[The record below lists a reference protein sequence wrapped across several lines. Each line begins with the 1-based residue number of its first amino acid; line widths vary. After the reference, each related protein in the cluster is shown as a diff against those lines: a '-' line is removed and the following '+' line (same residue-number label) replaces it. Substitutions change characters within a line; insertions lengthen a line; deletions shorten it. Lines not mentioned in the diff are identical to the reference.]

1 MNFFFFNLFTRPEL
15 FFAVVISVGVS
26 VCIHEFCH
34 AYTAL
39 KMGDPTAAQMGHL
52 TLNPLKQ
59 MGWFSLIMLLLLGF
73 CWGAVPVNP
82 ANLTRKGRIMTSLA
96 GPGVN
101 LLLFVWG
108 SVLGAVGLAVLDS
121 ELICAY
127 AAIFAQLNMVLF
139 CINIMPVPGF
149 DGGQVLMEFIPRNK
163 LYASEVGKGFMI
175 GAMLLLFYCSGYIFR
190 YSEWITGK
198 VLLFFAEPLL

>member
-1 MNFFFFNLFTRPEL
+1 MNFFFTNLFSQPEL
-15 FFAVVISVGVS
+15 FFAVIISVGVS

-39 KMGDPTAAQMGHL
+39 KMGDPTAAQLGHL

-59 MGWFSLIMLLLLGF
+59 MDWFSLIMLLLLGF

-101 LLLFVWG
+101 LLLFV
-108 SVLGAVGLAVLDS
+108 LGCVVGTVGWAVLDS
-121 ELICAY
+121 ELIYAY
-127 AAIFAQLNMVLF
+127 AAVFAQLNMVLF
-139 CINIMPVPGF
+139 CINIMPIPGF

-163 LYASEVGKGFMI
+163 LYASEAGKGFMI

-190 YSEWITGK
+190 YSEWVTQK
-198 VLLFFAEPLL
+198 VFIFCWELLK

>member
-1 MNFFFFNLFTRPEL
+1 MNFFFTSLFSHPT
-15 FFAVVISVGVS
+15 FFFIVVLSVGLS

-34 AYTAL
+34 AYAAL

-82 ANLTRKGRIMTSLA
+82 ANLTRKGRIAVSLA
-96 GPGVN
+96 GPGAN
-101 LLLFVWG
+101 LMLF
-108 SVLGAVGLAVLDS
+108 AVGIIAG
-121 ELICAY
+121 LIALRLWQWEGLFGV
-127 AAIFAQLNMVLF
+127 AITFAQINMVLF

-149 DGGQVLMEFIPRNK
+149 DGGQVLMEFIPRSK

-175 GAMLLLFYCSGYIFR
+175 GAMLLLFYCVGYIFS
-190 YSEWITGK
+190 YSEWATRK
-198 VLLFFAEPLL
+198 VFIFCWELLS